1 MRPSL
6 LALTFC
12 LAALTIS
19 AAPAGAAERT
29 TPEGAP
35 IPELRWHACDDGF
48 ECASATV
55 PRDYNRPH
63 GATVRLA
70 VIRHRALDQEHRIG
84 SLFLNPGGPG
94 GSAVD
99 FVREAPPV
107 AFGLLARFD
116 WIGFDPRG
124 VGASEP
130 AVDCDELTAPFEP
143 MTPDTFDLP
152 TLLGHGRALAKLCA
166 NRDPAFLASLTTANA
181 ARDMDVLRAAVGDK
195 RLNYLGLSW
204 GGMLGETY
212 TSLFP
217 GRTRAVVLDSPVDGD
232 VWLNQ
237 PLHAG
242 EEQDV
247 SGERS
252 LQRFFAACTAH
263 REICGFAAGAES
275 VEDAFDDLLARLD
288 ETPLDLGG
296 GRTIG
301 GNDVRA
307 VAFDSMYNK
316 GAWRPLAAGLTA
328 LERGDVDALGDFGS
342 DLINAG
348 ILLEVFNTYVAV
360 ERRYPHSVAPYL
372 EHAEHEFANAPH
384 FAPLGVYEAVYHRYW
399 PVAPRGAFYGPY
411 RHSASA
417 PPVLVIHGTHDP
429 ATPYAWG
436 KRVVRDLGNARL
448 LTYKGDGHGVIPD
461 FNPCVLGAAVSY
473 LNDLALPPKGASCKQ
488 DIPFATAARQAS
500 RPDAWR
506 AR

>member
-1 MRPSL
+1 MRPRL
-6 LALTFC
+6 LALTLC
-12 LAALTIS
+12 LAALTIG

-35 IPELRWHACDDGF
+35 VPELHWHACDDGF
-48 ECASATV
+48 ECATATV
-55 PRDYNRPH
+55 PRDYSRPH

-70 VIRHRALDQEHRIG
+70 VIRHGALDQKHRIG

-99 FVREAPPV
+99 FVREAPPA
-107 AFGLLARFD
+107 AFGVLPRFD

-130 AVDCDELTAPFEP
+130 AVDCDELAAPFEA

-152 TLLGHGRALAKLCA
+152 TLLDRGRALAKLCL
-166 NRDPAFLASLTTANA
+166 NRDRDFLASLTTGNA

-195 RLNYLGLSW
+195 KLNYLGLSW

-217 GRTRAVVLDSPVDGD
+217 GRTRAVVLDSPADGD

-237 PLHAG
+237 PFHAG

-252 LQRFFAACTAH
+252 LQRFFAACTTH
-263 REICGFAAGAES
+263 RESCGFAAGAES

-288 ETPLDLGG
+288 ETPVDLGD
-296 GRTIG
+296 GRTIS
-301 GNDVRA
+301 GNDVRL
-307 VAFDSMYNK
+307 VAFDSMYDK
-316 GAWRPLAAGLTA
+316 AAWGPLAAALAA
-328 LERGDVDALGDFGS
+328 LESGDVDALRDFG
-342 DLINAG
+342 DNLINAG
-348 ILLEVFNTYVAV
+348 ILLEVFNTYISV
-360 ERRYPHSVAPYL
+360 ERRYPHSLAPYL
-372 EHAEHEFANAPH
+372 EQAEHEFANAPH
-384 FAPLGVYEAVYHRYW
+384 FAPLGAYETVSHRYW

-411 RHSASA
+411 RHAAGA
-417 PPVLVIHGTHDP
+417 PALVIHTTHDP

-461 FNPCVLGAAVSY
+461 FNPCVLGALVSY
-473 LNDLALPPKGASCKQ
+473 LDDLALPPKGASCKQ
-488 DIPFATAARQAS
+488 DIPFATAARKAS
-500 RPDAWR
+500 RADAWR
-506 AR
+506 VR